1 MDGPFVSCMPFD
13 SKHHSLTSV
22 LHTPH
27 YESLVT
33 IDSVKDL
40 KSQKDVMLQQLK
52 LYVNEEVVNQF
63 KYIKS
68 HYVVKTIPRNA
79 TVDDN
84 RLIQINTG
92 EFDDFTTILGGKLNA
107 IYDCDAWI
115 EEQIN
120 KGDHK

>member
-1 MDGPFVSCMPFD
+1 
-13 SKHHSLTSV
+13 
-22 LHTPH
+22 
-27 YESLVT
+27 
-33 IDSVKDL
+33 
-40 KSQKDVMLQQLK
+40 MLQQLK